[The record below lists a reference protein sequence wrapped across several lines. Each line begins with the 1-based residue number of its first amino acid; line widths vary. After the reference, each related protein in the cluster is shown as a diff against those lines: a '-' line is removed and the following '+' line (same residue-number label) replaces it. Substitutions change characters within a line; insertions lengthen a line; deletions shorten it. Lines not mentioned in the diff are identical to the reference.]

1 MAHLSN
7 PQAQR
12 TLKFITVVA
21 CTGAG
26 LQSVFFSK
34 YEEIEGFEGKD
45 HIFTNVQK
53 DARDF
58 LDRNV
63 YGIDT
68 DKIRET
74 TMNSMNHQQR
84 KITSMDRG
92 AMKRE
97 DSGSG

>member
-1 MAHLSN
+1 MSHLSS

-12 TLKFITVVA
+12 TLKFITAVA

-34 YEEIEGFEGKD
+34 FEEIEGFEGKD

-53 DARDF
+53 DAREF
-58 LDRNV
+58 IDRNV

-68 DKIRET
+68 DKIREMNQRSMGGAGSAITAT
-74 TMNSMNHQQR
+74 TV
-84 KITSMDRG
+84 
-92 AMKRE
+92 KRD
-97 DSGSG
+97 DSGIG

>member
-1 MAHLSN
+1 LG
-7 PQAQR
+7 R
-12 TLKFITVVA
+12 FRKFITAVA

-26 LQSVFFSK
+26 LQSVFFSR

-58 LDRNV
+58 LDRNI

-74 TMNSMNHQQR
+74 TMTMDSMNHQQR
-84 KITSMDRG
+84 KSTSEDRG
-92 AMKRE
+92 AMKRD
-97 DSGSG
+97 DSGNG